1 MQYLTTD
8 SLFNSAKG
16 CYRIGRQLLL
26 RMLRADIPNRGAWAE
41 ATQVTP
47 DIVKLY
53 KEPSRLEGWEK
64 AIIEVGL

>member
-1 MQYLTTD
+1 M
-8 SLFNSAKG
+8 FHFAKA

-26 RMLRADIPNRGAWAE
+26 RMLRADMPNRGAWAE
-41 ATQVTP
+41 ATHLTP
-47 DIVKLY
+47 DIVELY